1 MSPHRPLITLLMM
14 LVAPLT
20 VAASAS
26 GLEAERPYQASAL
39 SDSSGRTWVWPLA
52 PTPSVVKTFDPPE
65 QRWLAGHRGVDL
77 AGETGQLVFAIGDGE
92 VTFASNIA
100 SRGVVVVT
108 HGALRSTYE
117 PVTADVRVG
126 RSVHAGQRI
135 GSLQAPRWH
144 CAPSVCLHLG
154 VRSGDVYLDPL
165 SLLGPL
171 AVRLKPVDLGAGSVS
186 AGPGSRLP
194 LDTSDAGLSRKPSST
209 RDLLKHQVPSASAE
223 GAGDDSERSNPERS
237 DPEGM
242 LVGVGA
248 ASAALATMIAA
259 TRRRQA
265 RG

>member
-1 MSPHRPLITLLMM
+1 MSPHRPLITLLM
-14 LVAPLT
+14 LFVAPLT
-20 VAASAS
+20 LAVSAS
-26 GLEAERPYQASAL
+26 GLEVEHPAASGLAEG
-39 SDSSGRTWVWPLA
+39 SGRTWVWPLA
-52 PTPSVVKTFDPPE
+52 PTPSVVKTFDPAE

-100 SRGVVVVT
+100 GRGVVVVT

-135 GSLQAPRWH
+135 GSLQAPGSH

-154 VRSGDVYLDPL
+154 LRRGDVYLDPL
-165 SLLGPL
+165 SLFGPL
-171 AVRLKPVDLGAGSVS
+171 AVRLKPIGPGAGSVTAGQGFRLPPGPS
-186 AGPGSRLP
+186 HAGPPSKPRGTRGLP
-194 LDTSDAGLSRKPSST
+194 QHQLPPASPEGAAADTER
-209 RDLLKHQVPSASAE
+209 SAAE
-223 GAGDDSERSNPERS
+223 GS
-237 DPEGM
+237 DTEPV

-248 ASAALATMIAA
+248 AGAALATTIAV